1 MTLQDLMRDKYGNY
15 VIQRIVDIAS
25 EAQRRQL
32 IDRILKA
39 AATMKKHKSHA
50 RHVFT
55 FLEKNY
61 GIAVV
66 FNDDDLSS
74 SSSKNRKSTNTV
86 TGSKLST
93 ISKNSEVEKARGT
106 NSCIV
111 EKSTQPRKSQ
121 VSKNKK
127 SNVDDNQ
134 DQASTA
140 TRTSN

>member
-1 MTLQDLMRDKYGNY
+1 MRDKYGNY
-15 VIQRIVDIAS
+15 VIQRVVDIAS
-25 EAQRRQL
+25 ETQRRQL

-61 GIAVV
+61 GITVV
-66 FNDDDLSS
+66 FNDDDSNS
-74 SSSKNRKSTNTV
+74 GKNRKSTNTV

-93 ISKNSEVEKARGT
+93 ISKSSDVERGT

-111 EKSTQPRKSQ
+111 EKGTQARKSQ
-121 VSKNKK
+121 MSKNKK
-127 SNVDDNQ
+127 TNNIDDNH

-140 TRTSN
+140 TGGRTSN